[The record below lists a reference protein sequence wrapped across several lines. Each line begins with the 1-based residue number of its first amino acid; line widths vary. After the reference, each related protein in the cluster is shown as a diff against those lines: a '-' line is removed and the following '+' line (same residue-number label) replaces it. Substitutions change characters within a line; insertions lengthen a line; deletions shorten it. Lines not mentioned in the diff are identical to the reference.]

1 MARFS
6 QQMLKG
12 LLNPAYQ
19 QELMNVGRAVG
30 AAPGMLVSRKREND
44 FQNTIMQA
52 SSQGVTSAQEGNVD
66 AVQQQIS
73 TLKALMSKPNVPL
86 DQRKALFKQIQ
97 NLQQMIPGAKKTAT
111 TNDAKALIQAEEAL
125 EDPTLD
131 PTKRQALEQ
140 RIAEMKKDPDVVEQ
154 YNEYRINRWR
164 TDKAQQEMESEAWLQ
179 SNNSAIVEAIQ
190 ESDLDKLD
198 ALGTEAANQN
208 SYDAFQKFVT
218 TTTQNV
224 KTRDYLDQRS
234 TEKTNKPNLNY
245 DDAIDSLPTEK
256 MQQTVRARY
265 DAYKQVVEQGWNE
278 KTGTWNEALRTRAKV
293 LENELTTSLYRMQD
307 AVAIQGFRETNAT
320 RLANEETIQKLVLQL
335 EEPVDELNVARI
347 ARANAKDPDD
357 ITSEEYAAAREEEK
371 RRTRRAIIQQIKIID
386 PEYAKEKYPDRE
398 ITEDISMYS
407 EDEQVIIKDAAQQYP
422 DKSIKDIILAL
433 KRKEYIGSQSSSDGA
448 FGGEY
453 MSSEH
458 LRPEQ
463 VYLEGVRSKISPMG
477 TYTNTKG

>member
-19 QELMNVGRAVG
+19 QDLANVGRAIG
-30 AAPGMLVSRKREND
+30 GAPGMLVSRKREND

-73 TLKALMSKPNVPL
+73 TLKALMPNATL

-97 NLQQMIPGAKKTAT
+97 ILQQMIPGAKKTAT

-234 TEKTNKPNLNY
+234 TERTNKPNLNY
-245 DDAIDSLPTEK
+245 DDAIDSLPTEE

-278 KTGTWNEALRTRAKV
+278 ETGTWNEALRTRAKV

-307 AVAIQGFRETNAT
+307 NVAIQGFRETNAI
-320 RLANEETIQKLVLQL
+320 RLANEETIQKLELQL
-335 EEPVDELNVARI
+335 EEPIRDIDITRRLNLI
-347 ARANAKDPDD
+347 AKD
-357 ITSEEYAAAREEEK
+357 SEKPTAEEK
-371 RRTRRAIIQQIKIID
+371 LIAEEQIRRETRNSIINSIRVIDADYAEETYGTKDDQNKAPPEAI
-386 PEYAKEKYPDRE
+386 E
-398 ITEDISMYS
+398 
-407 EDEQVIIKDAAQQYP
+407 
-422 DKSIKDIILAL
+422 AL
-433 KRKEYIGSQSSSDGA
+433 KNNPSLASAFLAKYGYLPEGVEVTSKEDGA

-463 VYLEGVRSKISPMG
+463 FYLEGVRSKISPMG
-477 TYTNTKG
+477 TYTNGR